1 MEKCKVN
8 RYGDVVTIDVERKY
22 ATELADYLVG
32 MNCDVTEV
40 RLQHETN
47 TGKIL
52 IKLSELVDE
61 DLIISFCKLYFMKK
75 NDETNNGNT

>member
-1 MEKCKVN
+1 MEKFNIN

-22 ATELADYLVG
+22 ATALADYLVG

-52 IKLSELVDE
+52 IKLNELIDE
-61 DLIISFCKLYFMKK
+61 ELIECFCKLYFHDREK
-75 NDETNNGNT
+75 DEERNN